1 MFAVALLCHCETI
14 FIQTEITLTNV
25 LSTSHVLRIGLSQP
39 FSDFH
44 ILYSTEKAA
53 NTKSLFTLYLTENT
67 ITQQTTTQH
76 ARASWGTGRTQKCH
90 TEMPL
95 CGISN
100 PQLCLQASLIVT
112 VIPSSCFFFFTCLM
126 LQLWGLSWNP
136 QIWTCLSHHGW
147 DFLVLE
153 GCLCCKPG
161 FQMCWVCESS
171 LSFKRNQLNTKCSL
185 QCHQFSTSHYYSYKL
200 KPHTLIAVH
209 M

>member
-112 VIPSSCFFFFTCLM
+112 VIPSSCFFFFFYLFDVATV
-126 LQLWGLSWNP
+126 G
-136 QIWTCLSHHGW
+136 
-147 DFLVLE
+147 V
-153 GCLCCKPG
+153 
-161 FQMCWVCESS
+161 
-171 LSFKRNQLNTKCSL
+171 
-185 QCHQFSTSHYYSYKL
+185 KL
-200 KPHTLIAVH
+200 KPSDLNVLISSWLGFSGFGGVLVLQTRVPNVLGLWI
-209 M
+209 